1 MFLLMKKL
9 FRVNYRYDFG
19 HDIYFQILNFNR
31 WSLIQASFSYN
42 DFPGWPYLQLT
53 IGSNGLFGFLFWV
66 WKLGISID
74 IFSITWNF
82 EYLNELDVEEDETT
96 T

>member
-1 MFLLMKKL
+1 MNLIKFNK
-9 FRVNYRYDFG
+9 RVDFG
-19 HDIYFQILNFNR
+19 TDWYAQLLNIKG

-74 IFSITWNF
+74 IFSRTWSWD
-82 EYLNELDVEEDETT
+82 YLEDLDVEEDETPT
-96 T
+96 R